1 MGRLPC
7 TGRRAVVRLADSP
20 SGGADRTVTVRALHA
35 ALLVTDRLPVGAAAP
50 SSGLC
55 RFLRSPADA
64 VRAALQ
70 PHRALERAQQS
81 DRKSVVSGKSVTVRV
96 DIGGRR
102 IIKQKK
108 KNT

>member
-7 TGRRAVVRLADSP
+7 AGRRAVVRPADSP
-20 SGGADRTVTVRALHA
+20 AGGADRTVTVRALHA

-81 DRKSVVSGKSVTVRV
+81 ARLGLARGQRLVAVLDRKSTRLNSSH
-96 DIGGRR
+96 
-102 IIKQKK
+102 
-108 KNT
+108 